1 MNTKIQRLNK
11 SLFLFIVN
19 NFNLLY
25 NIGKKDLGEFFM
37 NNDLYNRVS
46 EFLKKYP
53 LTIAF
58 RLSKHLKVLE
68 KHLNADEEVIYIFP
82 AQKNPSPF
90 DIFSTCVIAFT
101 NKRILIAQKR
111 VVPGYRINSITPDL
125 FNDFQVYKGLIFGKV
140 DIDTVK
146 EMVQLSN
153 LDPRSLVEV
162 ETNLSEYLLTMK
174 PKFVNKDEKTSN

>member
-1 MNTKIQRLNK
+1 MVRT
-11 SLFLFIVN
+11 
-19 NFNLLY
+19 
-25 NIGKKDLGEFFM
+25 ET
-37 NNDLYNRVS
+37 YNRVS

-58 RLSKHLKVLE
+58 RLSKHVKVLD
-68 KHLNADEEVIYIFP
+68 KHLNADEEIFYIFP
-82 AQKNPSPF
+82 AQKNPNVF

-111 VVPGYRINSITPDL
+111 VLPGYRINSITPDL
-125 FNDFQVYKGLIFGKV
+125 FNDFQVYKGWIFGRV

-146 EMVQLSN
+146 EVVQLSN

-162 ETNLSEYLLTMK
+162 ETNLSEYLLNMK
-174 PKFVNKDEKTSN
+174 PKFTNKEEKSEN

>member
-1 MNTKIQRLNK
+1 
-11 SLFLFIVN
+11 
-19 NFNLLY
+19 
-25 NIGKKDLGEFFM
+25 M

-111 VVPGYRINSITPDL
+111 VLPGYRINSITPDL
-125 FNDFQVYKGLIFGKV
+125 FNDFQVYRGWIFGRV

-146 EMVQLSN
+146 EVVQLSN
-153 LDPRSLVEV
+153 LDPKSLVEI
-162 ETNLSEYLLTMK
+162 ETNLSEYLLKMK
-174 PKFVNKDEKTSN
+174 PDMVCEVKKSEN

>member
-1 MNTKIQRLNK
+1 MVRT
-11 SLFLFIVN
+11 
-19 NFNLLY
+19 
-25 NIGKKDLGEFFM
+25 ET
-37 NNDLYNRVS
+37 YNRVS

-58 RLSKHLKVLE
+58 RLSKHVKILD
-68 KHLNADEEVIYIFP
+68 KHLNEGEEVFYVFP
-82 AQKNPSPF
+82 AQKNPNVF

-111 VVPGYRINSITPDL
+111 VIPGYRINSITPDL

>member
-1 MNTKIQRLNK
+1 MNMKIQRLNK

-90 DIFSTCVIAFT
+90 DIFSTCAIAFT

-111 VVPGYRINSITPDL
+111 VIPGYRINSITPDL

-146 EMVQLSN
+146 EMVQLSKN
-153 LDPRSLVEV
+153 AIDHIKMAGS
-162 ETNLSEYLLTMK
+162 
-174 PKFVNKDEKTSN
+174 PKYNSNYGLNVYKEEG

>member
-1 MNTKIQRLNK
+1 MNMKIWRLNK

-90 DIFSTCVIAFT
+90 DIF
-101 NKRILIAQKR
+101 
-111 VVPGYRINSITPDL
+111 
-125 FNDFQVYKGLIFGKV
+125 
-140 DIDTVK
+140 
-146 EMVQLSN
+146 
-153 LDPRSLVEV
+153 
-162 ETNLSEYLLTMK
+162 
-174 PKFVNKDEKTSN
+174 

>member
-1 MNTKIQRLNK
+1 MRT
-11 SLFLFIVN
+11 
-19 NFNLLY
+19 
-25 NIGKKDLGEFFM
+25 EM
-37 NNDLYNRVS
+37 YNRVN

-53 LTIAF
+53 LTVVF
-58 RLSKHLKVLE
+58 RLSKHVKVLE
-68 KHLNADEEVIYIFP
+68 KHLNEGEEVIYIFP

-111 VVPGYRINSITPDL
+111 VLPGYRINSITPDL
-125 FNDFQVYKGLIFGKV
+125 FNDFQVYKGLIFGRV

-146 EMVQLSN
+146 EVVQLSN

-162 ETNLSEYLLTMK
+162 ETNLSEYLLKMK
-174 PKFVNKDEKTSN
+174 PKFINNDEKTSN